1 MIMDEFRKFAVHS
14 MYWKNIPDQIRQGQ
28 RAVFDY
34 LNIPLIQE
42 CADKVSHG
50 VWMNQVI
57 ERYASD
63 EVIVFCDIDAF
74 PLNLAAYEKAV
85 WMASQGA
92 VYGLAQYSN
101 HHQNMEIY
109 AGPMFMA
116 FQKST
121 WEKLGCPELKSNDL
135 QDAGEV
141 LSMRARQQGVELQLE
156 MPTSCLIPK
165 WSLAHHGVF
174 GIGTFYGACDFFHLF
189 ESRLPA
195 YGRLFE
201 QVVSDTLSGKKLD
214 FNKYLEITKA
224 HRDGVWDELG
234 KLIRRIKSK
243 LNNIF

>member
-1 MIMDEFRKFAVHS
+1 MDDVKRITVHS

-28 RAVFDY
+28 KAVFDY

-42 CADKVSHG
+42 CADRVSHG
-50 VWMNQVI
+50 VWMNEVI
-57 ERYASD
+57 ERYSSD

-74 PLNLAAYEKAV
+74 PLSLAAYEKAV
-85 WMASQGA
+85 GVAEQGGIF
-92 VYGLAQYSN
+92 GLAQYAN

-116 FQKST
+116 FQKRT
-121 WEKLGCPELKSNDL
+121 WENLGCPDLKSNDVH
-135 QDAGEV
+135 DAAEV
-141 LSMRARQQGVELQLE
+141 MSLLARQKGVELRLE

-174 GIGTFYGACDFFHLF
+174 GIGTFYGECEFFHLF

-201 QVVSDTLSGKKLD
+201 QVVSDTLSGKNLD

-224 HRDGVWDELG
+224 HREGVWGELG
-234 KLIRRIKSK
+234 KLIGRIKSK
-243 LNNIF
+243 LTNVF